1 MTARTY
7 VQILNVFIGKRY
19 SLKVQENCSRLDECL
34 RIHCAKVAKQ
44 LIGKCGGSQQN
55 LLEKAKS
62 VAIRHSE
69 LSTVAL
75 VNNLQSQVSQ
85 LQNVNVVIT
94 NENKI
99 LSIKCKEA
107 STQVGQIQKK
117 IDKATV
123 DIDKLKTEN
132 NKLNNVIE
140 KIEQCN
146 RKNFAPK
153 KI

>member
-75 VNNLQSQVSQ
+75 VNDLQSQVSQ

-132 NKLNNVIE
+132 NKLNNVIG
-140 KIEQCN
+140 
-146 RKNFAPK
+146 KN
-153 KI
+153 